1 MQQKEDNFHYFQ
13 KIRLP
18 YTYIDAGWWYQLTLP
33 RLPSGRIDHLLS
45 PAHKDLPIGLDGS
58 VPTALA
64 DLRDVGRYVA
74 RVIADPRT
82 LNKRVHVYS
91 ELYTQNKVY
100 EVVEGL
106 SGEKLPRGYVSF
118 SIFLSIGARLT
129 FCKVSEKEASTNIDN
144 ARAKLQQNPTEI
156 NAKLAFIANQLFYS
170 WGIRGDN
177 TPENAEY
184 LGYLNGK
191 DLYPDFEYVTFE
203 DYVKEVLDGKV
214 KGVYQ
219 G

>member
-118 SIFLSIGARLT
+118 STIPIYWRTA
-129 FCKVSEKEASTNIDN
+129 NI
-144 ARAKLQQNPTEI
+144 L
-156 NAKLAFIANQLFYS
+156 
-170 WGIRGDN
+170 
-177 TPENAEY
+177 
-184 LGYLNGK
+184 
-191 DLYPDFEYVTFE
+191 
-203 DYVKEVLDGKV
+203 
-214 KGVYQ
+214 
-219 G
+219 